1 MALNTTTGS
10 GTQSA
15 TGTPQSVGSQ
25 NTNAATSG
33 SVQPGTASNLLSN
46 PAAGSTAGISLTGS
60 QVTTVDLTGT
70 SATTQTATTQPPAQP
85 HHVNTVALGV
95 CAVLA
100 IVAVL
105 VFVSMSRSAK
115 NTTH

>member
-15 TGTPQSVGSQ
+15 TGTPQNVGGP
-25 NTNAATSG
+25 NTNAAPSDN
-33 SVQPGTASNLLSN
+33 VQPGTATTLLN
-46 PAAGSTAGISLTGS
+46 STSGISLSGNALT
-60 QVTTVDLTGT
+60 VVDLKGA
-70 SATTQTATTQPPAQP
+70 SATTTQTTTEPPAQP
-85 HHVNTVALGV
+85 HHINTAALGV

-100 IVAVL
+100 VVAVI
-105 VFVSMSRSAK
+105 VFVSMTRSAK

>member
-15 TGTPQSVGSQ
+15 TGTPQSVGGPT
-25 NTNAATSG
+25 TNAASAG
-33 SVQPGTASNLLSN
+33 SVQPGTATTLLNS
-46 PAAGSTAGISLTGS
+46 SSGISLSGS
-60 QVTTVDLTGT
+60 KLTTVDMTAT
-70 SATTQTATTQPPAQP
+70 SATTQATTEPPAEP
-85 HHVNTVALGV
+85 HHINTAALAI

-100 IVAVL
+100 VIAVI
-105 VFVSMSRSAK
+105 VFVSMTRSAK